1 METVLALTL
10 AFHCS
15 SRRGGWADSCA
26 GLGPGIC
33 SIASAPRANMLA
45 TAIPIR
51 AIPIRSGRISLG
63 IRRLRLYRGKA
74 RLICRQIIGL
84 RPGYAVCQPQV
95 ATRFGCKPSRPQAA
109 IFFPL
114 QGLFLFTLAIPD
126 NDPTE
131 TQRGRALVFVV
142 CDPVSQT

>member
-10 AFHCS
+10 AFHWS
-15 SRRGGWADSCA
+15 SRRGACAD
-26 GLGPGIC
+26 LVPGIC

-84 RPGYAVCQPQV
+84 RPGYAVGQPQV

-109 IFFPL
+109 IFSYFKAFFCSLPQFP
-114 QGLFLFTLAIPD
+114 I

-131 TQRGRALVFVV
+131 TQRGRALVFAV